1 MSRLPSLFVS
11 HGAPTFA
18 LEPGLAGPRLTALG
32 SALPRPEAVLVV
44 SPHWTTP
51 NPRVG
56 LTAQPQTIHDFGGF
70 DPALYR
76 IDYPAPGHPRL
87 AHNVVETLNA
97 AGWTAPAD
105 ERRGLDHGAWESS
118 APPFTLRAASACGRA
133 PSPSCGRTESLPVLQ
148 RRQTAADRHLSAQDV
163 MRCGRRPGAAPS
175 TITKASRRPGAAG
188 CQAVA
193 WVERQP
199 GELPAAGPAGATAG

>member
-51 NPRVG
+51 SPRVG
-56 LTAQPQTIHDFGGF
+56 
-70 DPALYR
+70 
-76 IDYPAPGHPRL
+76 
-87 AHNVVETLNA
+87 
-97 AGWTAPAD
+97 
-105 ERRGLDHGAWESS
+105 
-118 APPFTLRAASACGRA
+118 
-133 PSPSCGRTESLPVLQ
+133 
-148 RRQTAADRHLSAQDV
+148 
-163 MRCGRRPGAAPS
+163 
-175 TITKASRRPGAAG
+175 RPGAAG